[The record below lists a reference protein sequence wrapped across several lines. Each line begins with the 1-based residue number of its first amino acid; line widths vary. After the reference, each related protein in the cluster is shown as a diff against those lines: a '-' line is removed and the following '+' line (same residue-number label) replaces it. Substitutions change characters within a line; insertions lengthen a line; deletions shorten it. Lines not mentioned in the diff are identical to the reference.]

1 MIPEGVAIPQP
12 EPLKDDPQALKVEI
26 MRLTRQIQTERQATA
41 QTLGAERA
49 KSKAEMDKLRQATS
63 QHGRDL
69 ENQNSALL
77 QSLGR
82 MKAENDELQRKVMML
97 EVQSA
102 QSTQTLPRVQA
113 EPTSTVAVAL
123 ATPALSGEAIPQ
135 KAQQ

>member
-1 MIPEGVAIPQP
+1 MNPEGTPIPQQP
-12 EPLKDDPQALKVEI
+12 EPLKDDPQVLKNEI
-26 MRLTRQIQTERQATA
+26 IRLTRQIQAERQATA
-41 QTLGAERA
+41 QTLASDRA
-49 KSKAEMDKLRQATS
+49 KCKAEMDKLRQATS

-102 QSTQTLPRVQA
+102 QTQAIPRVQA

-123 ATPALSGEAIPQ
+123 QAPSLSGEAIPQ
-135 KAQQ
+135 KNP

>member
-1 MIPEGVAIPQP
+1 MNPEGVPVPQQP
-12 EPLKDDPQALKVEI
+12 EPLKDDPQVLKVEI
-26 MRLTRQIQTERQATA
+26 MRLTRQIQAERQAAA
-41 QTLGAERA
+41 QMLAGERV

-97 EVQSA
+97 EVQGA
-102 QSTQTLPRVQA
+102 QTLPRVQA

-135 KAQQ
+135 KNP